1 MFMQLISVIVLLI
14 STNSVLNLGIIALHE
29 VNPRVITRFLLKN
42 TRNELFENVFVV
54 IKDNKLEV
62 WYLYL
67 FQVKVNNLLI
77 LQAFCIQSVAK
88 RIKIS

>member
-14 STNSVLNLGIIALHE
+14 STNSVLILGIIALHE

-62 WYLYL
+62 W
-67 FQVKVNNLLI
+67 
-77 LQAFCIQSVAK
+77 
-88 RIKIS
+88 

>member
-1 MFMQLISVIVLLI
+1 MLMQLISVIVLLI

-29 VNPRVITRFLLKN
+29 VNPRVIIRFLLKN
-42 TRNELFENVFVV
+42 TRNELFGNVFVV

-77 LQAFCIQSVAK
+77 LQAFCIQSVAE

>member
-42 TRNELFENVFVV
+42 TRNEL
-54 IKDNKLEV
+54 LEMV
-62 WYLYL
+62 L
-67 FQVKVNNLLI
+67 
-77 LQAFCIQSVAK
+77 
-88 RIKIS
+88 